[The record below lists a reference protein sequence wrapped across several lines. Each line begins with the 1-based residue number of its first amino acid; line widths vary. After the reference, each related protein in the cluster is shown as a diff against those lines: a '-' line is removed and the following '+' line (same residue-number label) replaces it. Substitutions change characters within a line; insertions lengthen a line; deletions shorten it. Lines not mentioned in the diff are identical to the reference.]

1 MPVNGEYIGKMADIV
16 IKKRHS
22 IRKDEIASIM
32 EELEAQ
38 IGTGADLFRVDRMER
53 VETDSPFT
61 LYLVNRQPLL
71 MRYQT
76 WVFPTLRGA
85 LERPFPQRRVMVDQG
100 AIPFL
105 VNGADVMRPG
115 IRSLTD
121 DVKASAPVLVA
132 EEIHRKPIAV
142 AVALYDAERIRNE
155 TKGKM
160 CKTIHFVG
168 DLLWRLEV

>member
-1 MPVNGEYIGKMADIV
+1 MADIL

-22 IRKDEIASIM
+22 IRKDEIAEVM
-32 EELEAQ
+32 AELEAQ
-38 IGTGADLFRVDRMER
+38 IGEGAVLFQSDRMEK

-71 MRYQT
+71 MRYRT
-76 WVFPTLRGA
+76 WIFPTLKGA
-85 LERPFPQRRVMVDQG
+85 LECPFPQRRVTVDQG

-115 IRSLTD
+115 IRSVTD
-121 DVKASAPVLVA
+121 DVKADAPVLIA
-132 EEIHRKPIAV
+132 EEVHGKPIAV
-142 AVALYDAERIRNE
+142 AVARYDAEQMRSE

-160 CKTIHFVG
+160 CKTVHFVG

>member
-1 MPVNGEYIGKMADIV
+1 MADIT

-22 IRKDEIASIM
+22 IRKDEIAGIM
-32 EELEAQ
+32 EELSAQ
-38 IGTGADLFRVDRMER
+38 IGEGAELFRSDRMEK
-53 VETDSPFT
+53 VETDSPFIV
-61 LYLVNRQPLL
+61 YLIDRQPLL
-71 MRYQT
+71 MRYSS
-76 WVFPTLRGA
+76 WIFPTLKGA
-85 LERPFPQRRVMVDQG
+85 LVHPFPQRRITVDQG

-121 DVKASAPVLVA
+121 DIKAGAPALIV
-132 EEIHRKPIAV
+132 EEVHSKPIAV
-142 AVALYDAERIRNE
+142 AIARFDAEQMQRE

>member
-1 MPVNGEYIGKMADIV
+1 MADIV
-16 IKKRHS
+16 IRKRHS
-22 IRKDEIASIM
+22 IRKDEVAEVM
-32 EELEAQ
+32 EKLRSQ
-38 IGTGADLFRVDRMER
+38 IGEGAELFRTDRMEK

-76 WVFPTLRGA
+76 WVFPTLKGA
-85 LERPFPQRRVMVDQG
+85 LERPFPQRRVTIDQG

-115 IRSLTD
+115 IRSVTD
-121 DVKASAPVLVA
+121 DIKSDTPVLIA
-132 EEIHRKPIAV
+132 EELHGKPIAV
-142 AVALYDAERIRNE
+142 AVSLYDAEQIRLE

>member
-1 MPVNGEYIGKMADIV
+1 MAEIV
-16 IKKRHS
+16 IRKRHS
-22 IRKDEIASIM
+22 IRKDEIAGIM
-32 EELEAQ
+32 EELRVQ
-38 IGTGADLFRVDRMER
+38 IGEAADLFRSDRMEK

-61 LYLVNRQPLL
+61 LYLVNREPLL
-71 MRYQT
+71 MRYGN

-85 LERPFPQRRVMVDQG
+85 LARPFPQRRITVDQG

-115 IRSLTD
+115 IRALTD
-121 DVKASAPVLVA
+121 DIQADAPVLIV
-132 EEIHRKPIAV
+132 EEVHNKPIAV
-142 AVALYDAERIRNE
+142 AIARFDARQMRSE

-160 CKTIHFVG
+160 CKTVHFVG

>member
-1 MPVNGEYIGKMADIV
+1 MADIV

-22 IRKDEIASIM
+22 IRKDEMALIL
-32 EELEAQ
+32 EELKNQ
-38 IGTGADLFRVDRMER
+38 IGEGAELFRAERMEK

-61 LYLVNRQPLL
+61 LYLVNRHPLL
-71 MRYQT
+71 MRYHD
-76 WVFPTLRGA
+76 WVFPTLKGA
-85 LERPFPQRRVMVDQG
+85 LERPFPQRRVTVDQG

-115 IRSLTD
+115 IRSVTD
-121 DVKASAPVLVA
+121 DVKARAPVVVA
-132 EEIHRKPIAV
+132 EEVHGKPIAV
-142 AVALYDAERIRNE
+142 AVSLYDAEQIRQE